1 MPAASSGATLARLV
15 SWSLR
20 GPDAASRVLSVL
32 ISAEARTII
41 TSNGRSELMKAGWR
55 SIFAMTIAGL
65 LLLIS
70 DVPSDAARRVARGS
84 SYDGTWSVAIYT
96 LRGDCGSLRAALRII
111 GGRVYSGDG
120 SYQAYGAVG
129 AGGAI
134 RVTVISGGQA
144 ASGSGRLS
152 SNSRAGR
159 WRTARGECF
168 GTWSAT
174 RSAAY
179 Y

>member
-1 MPAASSGATLARLV
+1 M
-15 SWSLR
+15 
-20 GPDAASRVLSVL
+20 
-32 ISAEARTII
+32 
-41 TSNGRSELMKAGWR
+41 TSNVGANLMKTGWR
-55 SIFAMTIAGL
+55 SIFAVTIVGVL
-65 LLLIS
+65 LVITN
-70 DVPSDAARRVARGS
+70 VPSDAARRVARVS

-152 SNSRAGR
+152 SNSGAGR
-159 WRTARGECF
+159 WRTSGGECF

-174 RSAAY
+174 RHAASY
-179 Y
+179 